1 MKYHMAGLAVL
12 SLLLGGCSPTVQI
25 KAPKKPIVVNLNV
38 KVKHD
43 VRVKVERDVDAML
56 AREKDLF

>member
-1 MKYHMAGLAVL
+1 MKYYAAGLVVL
-12 SLLLGGCSPTVQI
+12 SLLLGGCNPTVQI
-25 KAPKKPIVVNLNV
+25 KAPEKPIVVNLNV

-56 AREKDLF
+56 AKEKDLF